1 MQVRLLGKA
10 VAQSDSLEY
19 RPNERATLAVCTVQ
33 SYACCR
39 GLHLWARD
47 LPTVIVVT
55 ENLSSNERVRIAT
68 DDPVARDHIVRLH
81 ANARTESIS
90 CFSLL
95 PARFRGFCS
104 EPVDPFLRCADRALR

>member
-1 MQVRLLGKA
+1 MGKA
-10 VAQSDSLEY
+10 AAQSDSLEY

-55 ENLSSNERVRIAT
+55 GNLSSNERVRIAT

-81 ANARTESIS
+81 ANARTESIIWVR
-90 CFSLL
+90 LNVVRL
-95 PARFRGFCS
+95 WARLDASGSNQPHRQ
-104 EPVDPFLRCADRALR
+104 LRQ